1 MIEAALDF
9 SIGFLCAALLGLL
22 FVSLLHRRAVRL
34 AVRRIISATPYSSDE
49 IRADK
54 DQLRAKLAMSTRDL
68 EMGVAAM
75 KAKTMS
81 RLAELGQKTDVIS
94 QLKNAI
100 GEKTAMI
107 SALESRNKSLQQQ
120 LLAAEEEFEIRVS
133 ALREAESVIADKE
146 AELVRLV
153 TELGEHSTIANRQRA
168 EIAALRTEAEAIK
181 ASVTDYEVALK
192 ETVLRLAHDEE
203 EGESP
208 WMDLAEPRDEFVG
221 LGARRGRR
229 S

>member
-1 MIEAALDF
+1 
-9 SIGFLCAALLGLL
+9 
-22 FVSLLHRRAVRL
+22 VRL

-54 DQLRAKLAMSTRDL
+54 DQLRAKLAVSTRDL

-81 RLAELGQKTDVIS
+81 RLAELGQKTDVIT

-133 ALREAESVIADKE
+133 ALREADSVIADKE

-168 EIAALRTEAEAIK
+168 EIVALRTEAEAIK

-203 EGESP
+203 EGEAP
-208 WMDLAEPRDEFVG
+208 WMDLAEPRNEFAG
-221 LGARRGRR
+221 HGARRGRR